1 MSDSVSKFLI
11 PDEFIMNKIYMIR
24 DKRVMLDEDL
34 AELYGVTTGN
44 LNKAVKRNYTRFPD
58 DFMFQLTKK
67 EFDDL
72 IFQFG
77 ISSWGGRRKLPYV
90 FTEQGVAMLSGV
102 LHSDR
107 AIKVNIQ
114 IMRVFTRMRELLE
127 THKEILN
134 KLDYLERKEIEHD
147 EKIVLIF
154 EYLRQLENSKKQE
167 QDQKNRKRVGYKRKD
182 EN

>member
-1 MSDSVSKFLI
+1 MSDSVSEFLI

-58 DFMFQLTKK
+58 DFMFRLTKK

-72 IFQFG
+72 TFQFG

-154 EYLRQLENSKKQE
+154 EYLRQLEKSKKQE